1 MEFFPATPN
10 DSNYLKWREQKLA
23 SANRSAQSRL
33 IQVKNAVSLRDSE
46 RNSLITECLDH
57 NFALYQFDDP
67 SQNEKSA
74 VHDFAKQLGLHS
86 LDGNICAD
94 QDQLTSITVTK
105 HKGQHDYIPYT
116 PKKLSWHT
124 DGYYNTKER
133 QINGMLLHCA
143 NPASQGGE
151 SWFMDHE
158 LVYLLLR
165 DENPEYVNALFA
177 EDALTIPANIIGG
190 EVIRAAQTGP
200 VFSVNGTGQ
209 LHMRY
214 SARLRN
220 IEWKNDALIAEATA
234 FLQQLWKNGSSL
246 IVKHTLQ
253 ENQGVICN
261 NILHSRTAFENSGAV
276 SRLLFRGRYY
286 ERLTAQSGP
295 QKS

>member
-1 MEFFPATPN
+1 MEFFPAKLN
-10 DSNYLKWREQKLA
+10 DPNYLIWRKQKLA
-23 SANRSAQSRL
+23 SANRSEQSRL
-33 IQVKNAVSLRDSE
+33 IHVNNAASLRDSE
-46 RNSLITECLDH
+46 RYSIITDCLHH
-57 NFALYQFDDP
+57 NFALYQFDDHT
-67 SQNEKSA
+67 QNEKTA
-74 VHDFAKQLGLHS
+74 VHRFAEQLGLHS

-94 QDQLTSITVTK
+94 QDQLTAITVTK

-124 DGYYNTKER
+124 DGYYNTKSR

-143 NPASQGGE
+143 NPAAKGGE
-151 SWFMDHE
+151 SWLMDHE

-177 EDALTIPANIIGG
+177 DDALTIPANIIDG
-190 EVIRAAQTGP
+190 EVIRPAQTGP
-200 VFSVNGTGQ
+200 VFSITDNGR

-220 IEWKNDALIAEATA
+220 IEWKNDPLVAEATA
-234 FLQQLWKNGSSL
+234 FLQQLWKDGSPF

-253 ENQGVICN
+253 IGQGVICN
-261 NILHSRTAFENSGAV
+261 NVMHCRTAFEDNSGN

-286 ERLTAQSGP
+286 EGVS
-295 QKS
+295 

>member
-1 MEFFPATPN
+1 MEFFPAKLN
-10 DSNYLKWREQKLA
+10 DQNYLKWREQKLT

-33 IQVKNAVSLRDSE
+33 IHIKNAASLRDSE
-46 RNSLITECLDH
+46 RLSIITDCLHH

-67 SQNEKSA
+67 AQNEKSA
-74 VHDFAKQLGLHS
+74 VHHFAKQVGLHS

-151 SWFMDHE
+151 SWLMDHE
-158 LVYLLLR
+158 LIYLLLR

-177 EDALTIPANIIGG
+177 EDALTIPANIIDG
-190 EVIRAAQTGP
+190 EVIRPAQTGP
-200 VFSVNGTGQ
+200 VFSITDNGR

-220 IEWKNDALIAEATA
+220 IKWKDDPLVTEVTV
-234 FLQQLWKNGSSL
+234 FLQQLWKDGSDF

-253 ENQGVICN
+253 TGQGVICN
-261 NILHSRTAFENSGAV
+261 NVLHCRTAFEDDSENN
-276 SRLLFRGRYY
+276 RLLFRGRYY
-286 ERLTAQSGP
+286 EGIS
-295 QKS
+295 